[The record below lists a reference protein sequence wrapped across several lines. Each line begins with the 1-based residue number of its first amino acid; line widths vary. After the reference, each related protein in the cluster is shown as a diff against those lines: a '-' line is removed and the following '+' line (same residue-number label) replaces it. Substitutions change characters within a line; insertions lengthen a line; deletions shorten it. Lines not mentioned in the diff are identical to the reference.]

1 MAFEKGHKLSGSRKG
16 KLNKTTKTV
25 KEIYA
30 DILTHEQQ
38 FWPDILEQL
47 RKDNPYQYMMVMDKL
62 SNKVVANKK
71 DITSDDKSI
80 IPNVTITEEKTYIK
94 PKADRSD

>member
-1 MAFEKGHKLSGSRKG
+1 MAFEKGHKLSGNRKG
-16 KLNKTTKTV
+16 KQNVVTRTV
-25 KEIYA
+25 KEIYV

-38 FWPDILEQL
+38 FWPKILEEL
-47 RKDNPYQYMMVMDKL
+47 RRDDPYKYMMVMDKL

-80 IPNVTITEEKTYIK
+80 VPSITIIEDRTKRE
-94 PKADRSD
+94 ADGGD